1 MNKEQDHHEFISE
14 KYYPKGTAGK
24 DHCWDDIDATQLKLR
39 GATYLKDKV
48 KIQAKRPLLKL
59 LNCDFFLNKD
69 RFDNYSGSEHSYLTQ
84 MRKDGDNRFV
94 FCIMMQFPP
103 QHMMT
108 TWVLDV
114 NDVDVEPGRKE
125 SREPE
130 PPKDK
135 EEELYQTFARI
146 DRSFATLWR
155 NWLAGND
162 QYKSDRLKL
171 FPRVVTG
178 GFVMRHALAT
188 GKPTILGTKLTCRYH
203 NHINDDKHYFEID
216 CDVHSSEIAKR
227 LIGLIKGSTKDL
239 SFDCAFLLEGRDQS
253 ELPERILAGVNFSKV
268 NTEVARPLK

>member
-1 MNKEQDHHEFISE
+1 
-14 KYYPKGTAGK
+14 
-24 DHCWDDIDATQLKLR
+24 
-39 GATYLKDKV
+39 
-48 KIQAKRPLLKL
+48 
-59 LNCDFFLNKD
+59 
-69 RFDNYSGSEHSYLTQ
+69 

-108 TWVLDV
+108 TWVLDLD
-114 NDVDVEPGRKE
+114 DVDSAERGRRESKE
-125 SREPE
+125 QEK
-130 PPKDK
+130 PKDK

-146 DRSFATLWR
+146 DQSFATLWK
-155 NWLAGND
+155 NWMAGND

-178 GFVMRHALAT
+178 GFIMRHALST

-203 NHINDDKHYFEID
+203 NHINEDKHYFEID
-216 CDVHSSEIAKR
+216 CDVHSSEIAKK

-239 SFDCAFLLEGRDQS
+239 SFDCAFLLEGRDPS